1 MVIRSTA
8 LQSALTGITAA
19 HNQVAATAV
28 KLANPSFASR
38 ASLAER
44 NSSKVSSDGD
54 TESVSDEL
62 GGGLLALN
70 ESLTQVHA
78 NSATA
83 SAARDMFD
91 ELLQI
96 GRK

>member
-38 ASLAER
+38 ASLAQR
-44 NSSKVSSDGD
+44 NSSNESISGD
-54 TESVSDEL
+54 SESVSDEL
-62 GGGLLALN
+62 GGGLVALN
-70 ESLTQVHA
+70 ESLTQVRA

-83 SAARDMFD
+83 RTARDMLD